1 LLRKLAELK
10 MGGPSRIVESLRA
23 ALEKQV
29 SREFASDIFE
39 PEEPL
44 IPEEELEQR
53 RSELRNGPTDM
64 QRLFLF
70 AKLIKFLSRHLI
82 LCGDAGVR
90 LPSAEDAANE
100 ASLNY

>member
-1 LLRKLAELK
+1 

-23 ALEKQV
+23 AREKQV

-44 IPEEELEQR
+44 IPEEELDQR
-53 RSELRNGPTDM
+53 RSELKNGPTDM

-70 AKLIKFLSRHLI
+70 AKLIKFLSRQSYFAVTPAYAFPVLRMRRTK
-82 LCGDAGVR
+82 LA
-90 LPSAEDAANE
+90 
-100 ASLNY
+100 